1 MKKFNY
7 LIAFVSIVLISSSI
21 QAEPRKQEKS
31 MLPMDRDNNGV
42 ISFKEFSSKSEKM
55 FSFLDQNS
63 DGSITKQEMAIGEQA
78 RKEKMLSKMAARLDR
93 NDDLKIDKNE
103 FISGSKGLPN
113 HPQKT
118 KRKGPPHG
126 KMDGKKEVNEAIFI
140 ALDKD
145 KDGFLTNKELAEGRE
160 VGPQIAKDI
169 RFKKLDSNDNN
180 KVSKEEFMFP
190 IKQKFTDLDTN
201 SDQLIDRR
209 ELMGS
214 HQAKA
219 GKEKIRKGI
228 RQRQEAFKAD
238 LREKVE
244 SGEITEEEA
253 EQRLRDFQQRI
264 KEYKE
269 GTRKRDESYKNNMW
283 KGRPPTMHKERKRR

>member
-7 LIAFVSIVLISSSI
+7 LIAFASMVLIASSI
-21 QAEPRKQEKS
+21 QAETRKQHKT

-55 FSFLDQNS
+55 FSFLDQDS
-63 DGSITKQEMAIGEQA
+63 DGSITKQEMVIGEQA
-78 RKEKMLSKMAARLDR
+78 RKEKMLSKIADRLDR

-103 FISGSKGLPN
+103 FISGSKRLQN
-113 HPQKT
+113 HPKKV
-118 KRKGPPHG
+118 KRKGPPHE
-126 KMDGKKEVNEAIFI
+126 KMESRIEVSEAIFM

-160 VGPQIAKDI
+160 VGPQVAKDI
-169 RFKKLDSNDNN
+169 RFKKIDSNGNN
-180 KVSKEEFMFP
+180 KISKEEFMSP
-190 IKQKFTDLDTN
+190 ITQEFTDLDRN

-219 GKEKIRKGI
+219 RKGKMRKGI
-228 RQRQEAFKAD
+228 HQREAFKAN

-253 EQRLRDFQQRI
+253 ELWLRDYQEGI
-264 KEYKE
+264 KKN
-269 GTRKRDESYKNNMW
+269 RKGVRKIDESYKNNMW
-283 KGRPPTMHKERKRR
+283 KGRPPIMHKEGKRRF

>member
-7 LIAFVSIVLISSSI
+7 LIAFASMVLIASSI
-21 QAEPRKQEKS
+21 QAETRKQHKT

-55 FSFLDQNS
+55 FSFLDQDS
-63 DGSITKQEMAIGEQA
+63 DGSITKQEMVIGEQA
-78 RKEKMLSKMAARLDR
+78 RKEKMLSKIADRLDR

-103 FISGSKGLPN
+103 FISGSKRLPN
-113 HPQKT
+113 HPKKV
-118 KRKGPPHG
+118 KRKGPPHE
-126 KMDGKKEVNEAIFI
+126 KMESRIEVSEAIFM

-160 VGPQIAKDI
+160 VGPHVAKDI
-169 RFKKLDSNDNN
+169 RFKKIDSNGNN
-180 KVSKEEFMFP
+180 KISKEEFMSP
-190 IKQKFTDLDTN
+190 ITQEFTDLDRN

-219 GKEKIRKGI
+219 RKGKMRKGI
-228 RQRQEAFKAD
+228 HQREAFKAN

-253 EQRLRDFQQRI
+253 ELWLRDYQEGI
-264 KEYKE
+264 KKN
-269 GTRKRDESYKNNMW
+269 RKGVRKIDESYKNNMW
-283 KGRPPTMHKERKRR
+283 KGRPPIMHKEGKRRF

>member
-78 RKEKMLSKMAARLDR
+78 RKEKRLSKMAARLDR

-118 KRKGPPHG
+118 KRKGPRHG
-126 KMDGKKEVNEAIFI
+126 KMDGKKEVSEAIFL

-145 KDGFLTNKELAEGRE
+145 KDGFLTNKELADGRE

-169 RFKKLDSNDNN
+169 RFKKIDSNGNN

-190 IKQKFTDLDTN
+190 IKQKFTDFT
-201 SDQLIDRR
+201 
-209 ELMGS
+209 
-214 HQAKA
+214 
-219 GKEKIRKGI
+219 
-228 RQRQEAFKAD
+228 
-238 LREKVE
+238 
-244 SGEITEEEA
+244 
-253 EQRLRDFQQRI
+253 
-264 KEYKE
+264 
-269 GTRKRDESYKNNMW
+269 KRVLC
-283 KGRPPTMHKERKRR
+283 

>member
-1 MKKFNY
+1 MKKFDY
-7 LIAFVSIVLISSSI
+7 LIAFVSVVLISSSI
-21 QAEPRKQEKS
+21 QAEPRKQHKN

-42 ISFKEFSSKSEKM
+42 ISFKEFISKSEKM

-78 RKEKMLSKMAARLDR
+78 RKEKMLSKMADRLDR

-126 KMDGKKEVNEAIFI
+126 KMDGKKEVSEAIFI

-145 KDGFLTNKELAEGRE
+145 KDGFLTNKELAKGRE

-169 RFKKLDSNDNN
+169 RFKKIDSNGNN
-180 KVSKEEFMFP
+180 KVSKEEFIFP
-190 IKQKFTDLDTN
+190 IKQLKLPRHLND
-201 SDQLIDRR
+201 
-209 ELMGS
+209 
-214 HQAKA
+214 
-219 GKEKIRKGI
+219 KIIISTFFILG
-228 RQRQEAFKAD
+228 AFLGHRSAT
-238 LREKVE
+238 LY
-244 SGEITEEEA
+244 IF
-253 EQRLRDFQQRI
+253 L
-264 KEYKE
+264 
-269 GTRKRDESYKNNMW
+269 GTALNVLVRYPFNYKNKILVN
-283 KGRPPTMHKERKRR
+283 G